1 MGKMRINHNIS
12 NLNNY
17 RNQQLTNNSITK
29 SLNKLSSGQRINT
42 AGDDASGLA
51 ISEKMRG
58 QIRGLEEAAKNI
70 DVGIS
75 LIRVADGGLGLISD
89 PNLMRLRELTVQAA
103 SDTVSDTDRE
113 FIQIEVNGILE
124 GIDDLAMST
133 AFQNKKLLNGKN
145 EEFIIQVGPNAGH
158 QFKIQLTDA
167 TADNLG
173 LDPFLVKT
181 RADSESLITKVDKA
195 INQVS
200 SERSKFGAYENV
212 LEHIGSS
219 VKNYQ
224 ENLIAAESR
233 LRDVDIA
240 KEVTELTSN
249 QTILQAAQAMM
260 KKANEISTEIL
271 QLLK

>member
-1 MGKMRINHNIS
+1 MRINHNIT

-29 SLNKLSSGQRINT
+29 SVNKLSSGMRINT
-42 AGDDASGLA
+42 AGDDASGLS

-58 QIRGLEEAAKNI
+58 QIRGLEEASKNI
-70 DVGIS
+70 DIGIS
-75 LIRVADGGLGLISD
+75 LIRVADAGLGLISD

-103 SDTVSDTDRE
+103 SDTVSDEDRK
-113 FIQIEVNGILE
+113 FIQIEVDEILA
-124 GIDDLAMST
+124 GIDELASST
-133 AFQNKKLLNGKN
+133 KFQTKDLLNDENG
-145 EEFIIQVGPNAGH
+145 EFIIQVGPNAGH
-158 QFKIQLTDA
+158 QFKIGLTNVT
-167 TADNLG
+167 TADEG
-173 LDPFLVKT
+173 LKLKPFDVV
-181 RADSESLITKVDKA
+181 ESHPDYGTLFKKVDYA
-195 INQVS
+195 INHVS

-233 LRDVDIA
+233 LRDVDVA
-240 KEVTELTSN
+240 KEVTELTGN

-260 KKANEISTEIL
+260 VKGNEISEQIL